1 MKNNRI
7 TARHSES
14 RSHQQVKDPRWHQD
28 RSRDEGHDDGHSSNG
43 LRLTALQFKALE
55 MHHEGKLKNG
65 SVLSV
70 DVKNAPPL
78 LLKFVLD
85 HANHIANGSKNTGI
99 FNASVSGAQFL
110 SAANKFREL
119 GVQQLNASDLS
130 SANIDHVSNYLNRIA
145 AGAITGASLTITQFN
160 QLLTKLVTDTP
171 LVQAATVDVSGASLL
186 QMKTVFQNLHKIE
199 NGGLGQVVLT
209 AQEFNS
215 LEQFGPAFAALTT
228 AQFLALVSGKAS
240 HITIHA
246 PINTPTTV
254 GSSSTLTAVSADLT
268 ITGSTGDDLL
278 YAGDGADSITGGGGA
293 DTIYGGAGDDVFY
306 FTPQDLSVVALVD
319 GGEGVDQVAL
329 TQASLDIQDSDFI
342 NLLSIEQLSLTGA
355 SAVSIGQYFRGA
367 GINTIIL
374 GNDSSSI
381 VALDSSNLTTQVNA
395 NNLAAGALLTIAGQN
410 QALLSPPI
418 AADFSISNLQGNL
431 ALDRLVGN
439 TTVSTSL
446 AANNQMKTSLGSV
459 IVGGLASTV
468 AIDATALA
476 LDHLL
481 TLNDAS
487 QYSVSNL
494 VADINASNS
503 SGKLSI
509 SLADANDDL
518 ITIAVGT
525 GDIDLSG
532 GSDSDVVTIN
542 GLSQIAQRFDGSSSL
557 SFLTINAN
565 QNGQTILG
573 SLISSNEITGGGGA
587 DTIYGGSQSDNFYFK
602 RADLAVMAQLVA
614 GDGTDAIIITDASS
628 TIVDSDFSASSD
640 IEYLELTGASSA
652 VLGNAVAAAGI
663 GILITGTGNTS
674 ITCTQDL
681 TLLDVDASLMLD
693 DALLTLSETDSVG
706 VEYSVFGLQADLVAS
721 SVTRSLTVTTVD
733 NAILNITTASQA
745 NSIDGGAQAVTIDAT
760 PLWQNALLSLGGV
773 ADYTVNRLVGDVDA
787 STSSGIIKLSLSNA
801 SDNEIHFTAGTG
813 DIQIQNGDATDQLYV
828 TNMAG
833 EGQTLNAATTFT
845 SLNLLAGAGA
855 QVIYTGFGIDTVTGG
870 NGADLID
877 LTAGAFSF
885 PIDGLPFD
893 PNPSAVNSIYLNADQ
908 ISYTENGQTA
918 QTIDAL
924 LSANNVAA
932 ADIIYG
938 AGIGGAINLY
948 AGASV
953 SNATILA
960 GQTLLTSAVAGSAS
974 LTTGLYDATTAQF
987 TVGIASNTN
996 DDLVFQW
1003 GDGISVQSIVLAGD
1017 YFDGSTTVKLIG
1029 DQFEQ
1034 SFAIA
1039 STLY

>member
-7 TARHSES
+7 TAQHSES
-14 RSHQQVKDPRWHQD
+14 RFHKYLKDSRWHYD
-28 RSRDEGHDDGHSSNG
+28 RSRDEGLDGNHSSNG
-43 LRLTALQFKALE
+43 LHLTALQFKALE
-55 MHHEGKLKNG
+55 IHHAGKLKNG
-65 SVLSV
+65 SVLTV

-99 FNASVSGAQFL
+99 FNATLSGTQFL
-110 SAANKFREL
+110 SAANKFMVL

-130 SANIDHVSNYLNRIA
+130 SANIDHLSSYLNRIS

-160 QLLTKLVTDTP
+160 QLLAKLVTDTS

-215 LEQFGPAFAALTT
+215 LEQFGPAFAALTPI
-228 AQFLALVSGKAS
+228 QFLALVSGKAT

-246 PINTPTTV
+246 PINAPTTV
-254 GSSSTLTAVSADLT
+254 GSSNTLTTVSANLT

-278 YAGDGADSITGGGGA
+278 YGGDGADSITGGGGA
-293 DTIYGGAGDDVFY
+293 DTIYGGAGDDIFY
-306 FTPQDLSVVALVD
+306 FAPQDISAVALVD
-319 GGEGVDQVAL
+319 GGEGIDQIAL
-329 TQASLDIQDSDFI
+329 TQASLTIQDSDFI
-342 NLLSIEQLSLTGA
+342 NFLSIEQLSLTGA
-355 SAVSIGQYFRGA
+355 SALSIGQYFRGA

-381 VALDSSNLTTQVNA
+381 VALDSSSLVTQVNA
-395 NNLAAGALLTIAGQN
+395 NNLGAGALLTIAGQN

-431 ALDRLVGN
+431 ALDRLVGS

-446 AANNQMKTSLGSV
+446 AANNQIKTSLGSV
-459 IVGGLASTV
+459 VVGGLASTV

-494 VADINASNS
+494 VADVNAINST
-503 SGKLSI
+503 GKLSI
-509 SLADANDDL
+509 SLADANDDV
-518 ITIAVGT
+518 IMIAPGA
-525 GDIDLSG
+525 GDIDLTG
-532 GSDSDVVTIN
+532 GADSDVVTIN
-542 GLSQIAQRFDGSSSL
+542 GLSQIAQRFDGSLSL

-573 SLISSNEITGGGGA
+573 SLISSNQITGGGGA
-587 DTIYGGSQSDNFYFK
+587 DTIYGGNQSDNFYFK
-602 RADLAVMAQLVA
+602 RADLAVMAQLVG
-614 GDGTDAIIITDASS
+614 GDGTDAISITDASS
-628 TIVDSDFSASSD
+628 TIMDSDFSSSRD
-640 IEYLELTGASSA
+640 IEYLVLTGASSA
-652 VLGNAVAAAGI
+652 VLGNAVSAAGI
-663 GILITGTGNTS
+663 DTLITGAGNTS
-674 ITCTQDL
+674 ITCTQNL
-681 TLLDVDASLMLD
+681 TLLSIDASLMLD
-693 DALLTLSETDSVG
+693 DTLLTLSEADSVG
-706 VEYSVFGLQADLVAS
+706 VDYSVFGLQSDLVAS
-721 SVTRSLTVTTVD
+721 SVTRSLTVTTMD
-733 NAILNITTASQA
+733 NAILNITTSSQA

-760 PLWQNALLSLGGV
+760 PLWQNALLSLGGA

-787 STSSGIIKLSLSNA
+787 SNSSGIVKLSLSNA
-801 SDNEIHFTAGTG
+801 SDNEITFIAGTG
-813 DIQIQNGDATDQLYV
+813 DIQIQNGDITDQIYI
-828 TNMAG
+828 TNIAG
-833 EGQTLNAATTFT
+833 EGQALNASTTFT
-845 SLNLLAGAGA
+845 NLNLFAGAGA
-855 QVIYTGFGIDTVTGG
+855 QVIYTGFGVDTVTGG
-870 NGADLID
+870 DGADLID
-877 LTAGAFSF
+877 LTAGAFSL
-885 PIDGLPFD
+885 PIDGLPID
-893 PNPSAVNSIYLNADQ
+893 PNPSVVNSIYLNADQ

-918 QTIDAL
+918 QMIDEL
-924 LSANNVAA
+924 LSSNVAA

-948 AGASV
+948 AAASV
-953 SNATILA
+953 SNTTILA
-960 GQTLLTSAVAGSAS
+960 GQTLLTAAVAGSAR
-974 LTTGLYDATTAQF
+974 LTTGYYDAVTAQF
-987 TVGIASNTN
+987 TVGIASDTN

-1003 GDGISVQSIVLAGD
+1003 ADGISVQSIVLAGD
-1017 YFDGSTTVKLIG
+1017 YFDGSTTVQLIG
-1029 DQFEQ
+1029 NQLEQ

-1039 STLY
+1039 STLF

>member
-7 TARHSES
+7 TAQHSES
-14 RSHQQVKDPRWHQD
+14 RFHQHLKDSRWHHD
-28 RSRDEGHDDGHSSNG
+28 RSRDEGLDGAHSSNG
-43 LRLTALQFKALE
+43 LHLTALQFKALE
-55 MHHEGKLKNG
+55 IHHAGKLKNG
-65 SVLSV
+65 SVLTV

-99 FNASVSGAQFL
+99 FNATLSGTQFL
-110 SAANKFREL
+110 SAANKFMVL

-130 SANIDHVSNYLNRIA
+130 SANIDHLSSYLNRIS
-145 AGAITGASLTITQFN
+145 AGAITGASLTITQFD
-160 QLLTKLVTDTP
+160 QLLAKLVTDTS
-171 LVQAATVDVSGASLL
+171 LVQAATVDVSGASFL

-209 AQEFNS
+209 AQEFNA
-215 LEQFGPAFAALTT
+215 LEQFGPTFAALSA
-228 AQFLALVSGKAS
+228 AQFLALVSGKAT
-240 HITIHA
+240 HIAIHA
-246 PINTPTTV
+246 PFNTPTTV
-254 GSSSTLTAVSADLT
+254 GSSNTLTAVSANLT
-268 ITGSTGDDLL
+268 IIGSTGDDLL
-278 YAGDGADSITGGGGA
+278 YGGDGADSITGGGGA
-293 DTIYGGAGDDVFY
+293 DTIYGGAGDDIFY
-306 FTPQDLSVVALVD
+306 FAPQDLSVVALVD

-342 NLLSIEQLSLTGA
+342 NLVSIEKLSLTGA

-374 GNDSSSI
+374 GNDTSSI
-381 VALDSSNLTTQVNA
+381 VALDSNSLITQVNA
-395 NNLAAGALLTIAGQN
+395 INLAPGALLTIAGQN
-410 QALLSPPI
+410 QTLLSPPI
-418 AADFSISNLQGNL
+418 AADFNISNLQGNL

-446 AANNQMKTSLGSV
+446 AANNQIKTSLGSV
-459 IVGGLASTV
+459 VVGGLASTV

-476 LDHLL
+476 LDKLL

-494 VADINASNS
+494 VADIDASNS
-503 SGKLSI
+503 TGKLSI
-509 SLADANDDL
+509 SLADANDDV
-518 ITIAVGT
+518 IMIAAGT
-525 GDIDLSG
+525 GDIDLTG
-532 GSDSDVVTIN
+532 GADSDVVTMN
-542 GLSQIAQRFDGSSSL
+542 GLSQNAQRFDGSLSL

-587 DTIYGGSQSDNFYFK
+587 DTIYGGNQSDNFYFK
-602 RADLAVMAQLVA
+602 SADLAVMAQLVG
-614 GDGTDAIIITDASS
+614 GDGTDAIIMTDASS
-628 TIVDSDFSASSD
+628 TITDSDFSASSD
-640 IEYLELTGASSA
+640 IEYLILSGASS
-652 VLGNAVAAAGI
+652 VLLGNAVAATGI
-663 GILITGTGNTS
+663 STLITGTGNTS
-674 ITCTQDL
+674 IACTQDL
-681 TLLDVDASLMLD
+681 ALLDVDASLMLD
-693 DALLTLSETDSVG
+693 DTLLTLSEANSVG
-706 VEYSVFGLQADLVAS
+706 VDYSVFGLQADLVAN
-721 SVTRSLTVTTVD
+721 SVTRSLTVTTAD
-733 NAILNITTASQA
+733 NAILSMSTSSQA
-745 NSIDGGAQAVTIDAT
+745 NAIDGGAQAVTVDAT
-760 PLWQNALLSLGGV
+760 SLWQNALLSLGGV
-773 ADYTVNRLVGDVDA
+773 ADYSVNRLVGDVDA
-787 STSSGIIKLSLSNA
+787 SNASGIIKLSLSNA
-801 SDNEIHFTAGTG
+801 SDNEINFTAGTG

-828 TNMAG
+828 TNMA
-833 EGQTLNAATTFT
+833 EDGQTLNAATTFT
-845 SLNLLAGAGA
+845 SLNVLAGAGA

-877 LTAGAFSF
+877 LSAGAFSF
-885 PIDGLPFD
+885 PIDGLPID

-908 ISYTENGQTA
+908 ITYTENGQTA
-918 QTIDAL
+918 QMIDGL
-924 LSANNVAA
+924 LSANVAA

-938 AGIGGAINLY
+938 AGVGGAINLY

-960 GQTLLTSAVAGSAS
+960 GQTLLTSALAGSAS
-974 LTTGLYDATTAQF
+974 LTTGLYDVATAQF

-1017 YFDGSTTVKLIG
+1017 YFDGSTTVQLIG
-1029 DQFEQ
+1029 NQLEQ

-1039 STLY
+1039 STLF